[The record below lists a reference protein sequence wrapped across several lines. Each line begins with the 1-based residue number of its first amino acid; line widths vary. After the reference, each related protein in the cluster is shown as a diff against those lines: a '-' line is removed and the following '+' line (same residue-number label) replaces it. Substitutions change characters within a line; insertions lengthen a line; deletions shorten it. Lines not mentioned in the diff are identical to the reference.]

1 MPIKI
6 KIVKS
11 YSERVPVHI
20 EVPAWRRL
28 IVN

>member
-6 KIVKS
+6 KIIKS

-20 EVPAWRRL
+20 ELPSWRQFL
-28 IVN
+28 ES